1 MDYMEKYTGKVRFGV
16 VGTNFITDW
25 VIAGARQDNRFEL
38 VAVYSRKQET
48 ADAFAVKHQIPYTFT
63 SLEEMAESPLIDAV
77 YIASPNF
84 LHAEQSILCMKHGK
98 HVLCEKSITLNIAEL
113 DEAVSLAKENNV
125 ILAEAMTIYHMPVYK
140 KLNEII
146 ASGQLGRL
154 NLIQVNFGS
163 YKDYN
168 MTNRFFSRKLAGG
181 ALLDIGVYS
190 LSLIRWFFKET
201 PTQVSSQVK
210 YAPTG
215 VDEQAGIL
223 LMNDAVEMATVTLSL
238 HSKQPKR
245 ATLSFDKA
253 YVEIFEYPRGM
264 QATITY
270 TENGHK
276 EVIDAGDTSDALY
289 YEVRDMEKAVSSASS
304 DEIETLMHCQYTY
317 DVMKIMSDIRAEW
330 GMKYPEE
337 E

>member
-1 MDYMEKYTGKVRFGV
+1 MEEHGGKVRFGV

-25 VIAGARQDNRFEL
+25 VIAGARQDDRFEL

-48 ADAFAVKHQIPYTFT
+48 ADAFAAKHQIPYTFT
-63 SLEEMAESPLIDAV
+63 SLEEMAKSPLIDAV

-270 TENGHK
+270 TEDGHK

-289 YEVRDMEKAVSSASS
+289 YEVCDMEKAINSASS
-304 DEIETLMHCQYTY
+304 DEIENLIHSQYTY
-317 DVMKIMSDIRAEW
+317 DVMKIMSDIRTEW

>member
-1 MDYMEKYTGKVRFGV
+1 MDKNRDLNWAVLGTG
-16 VGTNFITDW
+16 
-25 VIAGARQDNRFEL
+25 VIAN
-38 VAVYSRKQET
+38 
-48 ADAFAVKHQIPYTFT
+48 
-63 SLEEMAESPLIDAV
+63 EMAQALVKMNKRLYAVANRTHQKALDFAERYGVQKVYDQIDEVFEDEAVDIIYITSPHNTH
-77 YIASPNF
+77 YEF
-84 LHAEQSILCMKHGK
+84 MKKALEHGK
-98 HVLCEKSITLNIAEL
+98 HILVEKSITLNSREL
-113 DEAVSLAKENNV
+113 DEMIALAAEKKLV
-125 ILAEAMTIYHMPVYK
+125 LAEAMTIYHMPVYK

-270 TENGHK
+270 TEDGHK

>member
-1 MDYMEKYTGKVRFGV
+1 MKQLNWATLGCG
-16 VGTNFITDW
+16 
-25 VIAGARQDNRFEL
+25 VIANELAQALSKEGRTLYSVANRTHEK
-38 VAVYSRKQET
+38 AQ
-48 ADAFAVKHQIPYTFT
+48 AFAQKYGISKVYDN
-63 SLEEMAESPLIDAV
+63 IDDVFYDPDVDIV
-77 YIASPNF
+77 YISTPHNTHINYLRKALSN
-84 LHAEQSILCMKHGK
+84 GK
-98 HVLCEKSITLNIAEL
+98 HVLCEKSITLNITEL
-113 DEAVSLAKENNV
+113 DEAISLAKANNV
-125 ILAEAMTIYHMPVYK
+125 ILTEAMTIYHMPVYK
-140 KLNEII
+140 KLNKII
-146 ASGQLGRL
+146 SSGQLGRL

-201 PTQVSSQVK
+201 PSHVLSQVR

-223 LMNDAVEMATVTLSL
+223 LMNDAAEMATVTLSL

-264 QATITY
+264 EATITY
-270 TENGHK
+270 TEDGHK

-289 YEVRDMEKAVSSASS
+289 YEVCDMEKAINSASS
-304 DEIETLMHCQYTY
+304 DEIENLIHSQYTY
-317 DVMKIMSDIRAEW
+317 DVMKIMSDIRTEW

>member
-1 MDYMEKYTGKVRFGV
+1 MEEHGGKVRFGV

-25 VIAGARQDNRFEL
+25 VIAGARQDDRFEL

-48 ADAFAVKHQIPYTFT
+48 ADAFAAKHQIPYTFT
-63 SLEEMAESPLIDAV
+63 SLEEMAKSPLIDAV

-98 HVLCEKSITLNIAEL
+98 HVLCEKSITLNITEL
-113 DEAVSLAKENNV
+113 DEAISLAKANNV

-140 KLNEII
+140 KINKII
-146 ASGQLGRL
+146 SSGQLGRL

-201 PTQVSSQVK
+201 PSHVLSQVR

-223 LMNDAVEMATVTLSL
+223 LMNDAAEMATVTLSL

-253 YVEIFEYPRGM
+253 YVEIFDYPRGM

-270 TENGHK
+270 TENGYK

-289 YEVRDMEKAVSSASS
+289 YEVCDMEKAINSASS
-304 DEIETLMHCQYTY
+304 DEIENLIHSQYTY
-317 DVMKIMSDIRAEW
+317 DVMKIMSDIRTEW

>member
-1 MDYMEKYTGKVRFGV
+1 MKQLNWATLGCG
-16 VGTNFITDW
+16 
-25 VIAGARQDNRFEL
+25 VIANELAHALSKEGRTLYSVANRTHEK
-38 VAVYSRKQET
+38 AV
-48 ADAFAVKHQIPYTFT
+48 AFAQKYGISKVYDN
-63 SLEEMAESPLIDAV
+63 IDDV
-77 YIASPNF
+77 FYDPDVDIIYISTPHNTHINYLRKALSN
-84 LHAEQSILCMKHGK
+84 GK

-223 LMNDAVEMATVTLSL
+223 LMNDAVEMATVT
-238 HSKQPKR
+238 
-245 ATLSFDKA
+245 

-270 TENGHK
+270 TEDGHK

-289 YEVRDMEKAVSSASS
+289 YEVCDMEKAINSASS
-304 DEIETLMHCQYTY
+304 DEIENLIHSQYTY
-317 DVMKIMSDIRAEW
+317 DVMKIMSDIRTEW